1 MKRQVITWICAVTM
15 MAVLLSGCGGSG
27 NSGGQNGGRQTNGSS
42 KGRSDNSGSETS
54 AAVGREERKE
64 NDQVIVAIGEEP
76 DTGFDPSTGG
86 HGSITKVFFSTLFMR
101 DKELGWTNDLATGYK
116 VSDDK
121 LTWTVTIR
129 DDAVF
134 TDGSRVTAGDVAF
147 TYSTAKE
154 SGSDIDLSI

>member
-76 DTGFDPSTGG
+76 DTVKAS
-86 HGSITKVFFSTLFMR
+86 L
-101 DKELGWTNDLATGYK
+101 
-116 VSDDK
+116 
-121 LTWTVTIR
+121 
-129 DDAVF
+129 
-134 TDGSRVTAGDVAF
+134 
-147 TYSTAKE
+147 
-154 SGSDIDLSI
+154 